1 MTHKIILFFVV
12 VISLNACNGSGQPL
26 VREEVLVYKQLSKGI
41 VLSRARLNIDD
52 GVANSE
58 RVFDSV
64 IKHDLILGVIL
75 ANSAGND
82 GKSFAYKYT
91 LDIGSDKNLEVV
103 SLSIVEIGD
112 YVEVININNPDY
124 YLLKKLKLQA
134 SSKEK
139 KLK

>member
-1 MTHKIILFFVV
+1 M
-12 VISLNACNGSGQPL
+12 
-26 VREEVLVYKQLSKGI
+26 
-41 VLSRARLNIDD
+41 
-52 GVANSE
+52 
-58 RVFDSV
+58 
-64 IKHDLILGVIL
+64 

-134 SSKEK
+134 SSKER

>member
-1 MTHKIILFFVV
+1 MTYKFFFFFVA
-12 VISLNACNGSGQPL
+12 VISLNACIGNELPL
-26 VREEVLVYKQLSKGI
+26 VREEVLVYKQVSNGI
-41 VLSRARLNIDD
+41 VISRARLNIDD